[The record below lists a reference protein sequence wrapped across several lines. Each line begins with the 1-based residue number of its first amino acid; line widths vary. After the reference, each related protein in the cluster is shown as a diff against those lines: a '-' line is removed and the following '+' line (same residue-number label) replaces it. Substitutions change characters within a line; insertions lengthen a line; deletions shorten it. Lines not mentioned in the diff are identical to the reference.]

1 MPKKVLQPLQI
12 YRLLPRT
19 NCKLCG
25 CPGCY
30 AFAFELI
37 GRRRKIADCPEL
49 LSEASRSSYKLLSEI
64 LGGGELVKGT
74 DFVIDKERC
83 TGCGDCVVVCSRA
96 LTTITFRSI
105 ISHRQEVPPVLQV
118 IDGAIQVVSWSSCKR
133 TIKQS
138 DLCTL
143 CIEKCP
149 FSALELVTS
158 ERAEGEEE
166 N

>member
-1 MPKKVLQPLQI
+1 MPKKFLSPLQI

-30 AFAFELI
+30 AFAFELL
-37 GRRRKIADCPEL
+37 GRRKKLDDCPEL
-49 LSEASRSSYKLLSEI
+49 LSEGFRNSYKLLAEI
-64 LGGGELVKGT
+64 LGGGELVEGT

-83 TGCGDCVVVCSRA
+83 TGCGDCVIVCSRA
-96 LTTITFRSI
+96 LTTITSRSI

-118 IDGAIQVVSWSSCKR
+118 IDGAIQVVNWSSCKR
-133 TIKQS
+133 TIKGS

-143 CIEKCP
+143 CVEKCP
-149 FSALELVTS
+149 FGALDLVTS
-158 ERAEGEEE
+158 EEAEEE
-166 N
+166 ED